1 MFYIRQ
7 FTPQPTIDEDL
18 WIKDFDF
25 QESDSKDSER
35 RTNVCIYDNKL
46 VIEICLCGFKK
57 SNISVSYVGNTIT
70 VNAKWESIYPKKEC
84 ECDCGCENCSCS
96 DVKYLDQTFE
106 HKDIQKQFNLVN
118 DYLGS
123 EIKWKFENGLLLI
136 VCSKVENTETIQPIA
151 DDEGL
156 FNE

>member
-25 QESDSKDSER
+25 QESDTKETER

-70 VNAKWESIYPKKEC
+70 VDAKWENIYPKK

-106 HKDIQKQFNLVN
+106 HKDVKKQFNLVN

-156 FNE
+156 FNA